1 MGEGPGSELVPFEH
15 IPAGVFYHNMEHR
28 LNRDEI
34 VVGAIVRAYFSDFQE
49 TFLAGDVRVT
59 FLDKLP
65 DGLMKVTAELR
76 VHGVDELVSDSDHID
91 TSNFI
96 INRSY
101 GQDTRQGFFGSTTP
115 DAFDDALRALL
126 ANELP
131 LVTV

>member
-15 IPAGVFYHNMEHR
+15 IPAEVFYRNMDRR
-28 LNRDEI
+28 LHRDEL

-49 TFLAGDVRVT
+49 TFLAGDVRIT
-59 FLDKLP
+59 SLDKLA
-65 DGLMKVTAELR
+65 DGLIRVAAELR
-76 VHGVDELVSDSDHID
+76 VSGVDELVSDSDHID

-96 INRSY
+96 INRAY
-101 GQDTRQGFFGSTTP
+101 GQDTRQGFFGDTTP